1 MKVKIK
7 NKRSLI
13 AIAIIL
19 VLVAIGG
26 VIAYHTSKGFFINDL
41 HPANLEW
48 SAVDEFV
55 SPNNWKH
62 CERTPKIIKATNG
75 GDGAAIIR
83 IKLEEYWKKAGSTS
97 TTHETELPLTL
108 NGTKLTYYNLNQS
121 NEWIAEDGG
130 WYRYARPLGAGEET
144 TPLITFVDFSC
155 EAKQIFENT
164 DCETTNGQ
172 TVCTN
177 NQNDYNNAKYHL
189 YATVEGSAA
198 ANTDHVKTT
207 KLRDAY
213 YINTYMKQLAN
224 PTESVTSED
233 FYDSNVRA
241 IKTASSLPDGFEAG
255 SYNVFSTSSSE
266 CPMYGWFDSGT
277 GTIYFYTEAD
287 YIEVNTSL
295 AWAFAHFHALTDIS
309 GLANWHTAK
318 TTSFDVMF
326 YESNSI
332 PNVNALAKWD
342 TSNVANM
349 TWTFHTTSS
358 LTDISGLSNWRTDNV
373 KNMYNTFGNSGFT
386 DATPLT
392 HWNTQNVE
400 NMGALFYGVKI
411 TSSAPFTYWN
421 TSKVTNLGST
431 FNYTDLH
438 DVTGLSNWDVSKVTD
453 TGWMFGNNNNIT
465 SLAPLANWNLASIEY
480 SAGMFSGV
488 PDNVTRPAWY
498 Q

>member
-1 MKVKIK
+1 MKVKIN
-7 NKRSLI
+7 NKRPVV
-13 AIAIIL
+13 AIAIIA
-19 VLVAIGG
+19 VLLSVGG
-26 VIAYHTSKGFFINDL
+26 VIAYHTSNGIFGNLFK
-41 HPANLEW
+41 PAYLQW
-48 SAVDEFV
+48 SAVDEFT
-55 SPNNWKH
+55 SPTNWKH
-62 CERTPKIIKATNG
+62 CDRTPKIIKASNSGTSP
-75 GDGAAIIR
+75 AIIR

-97 TTHETELPLTL
+97 TNHETELPLDI

-121 NEWIAEDGG
+121 NEWTLEDDG
-130 WYRYARPLGAGEET
+130 WYHYSRPLETGEET
-144 TPLITFVDFSC
+144 TPLITYVDFSC
-155 EAKQIFENT
+155 DAEQIFENN
-164 DCETTNGQ
+164 DCQTTNGQ
-172 TVCTN
+172 TVCTK
-177 NQNDYNNAKYHL
+177 NQNDYNGAKYHL
-189 YATVEGSAA
+189 YATIEGSAA
-198 ANTDHVKTT
+198 TNADHVKTT
-207 KLRDAY
+207 KLRDAHD
-213 YINTYMKQLAN
+213 INTYMKQLAN
-224 PTESVTSED
+224 PTESVTSTD

-255 SYNVFSTSSSE
+255 SYNIFSTSSSE
-266 CPMYGWFDSGT
+266 YPMYGWFDSGT

-342 TSNVANM
+342 TSNVTNM

-421 TSKVTNLGST
+421 TSKVTNLAST
-431 FNYTDLH
+431 FNSANLH
-438 DVTGLSNWDVSKVTD
+438 DVIGLRYWDVSHVTD
-453 TGWMFGNNNNIT
+453 LGWMFSDNTNITDLSPLNGWKLKDDAYTAALFNNIP
-465 SLAPLANWNLASIEY
+465 S
-480 SAGMFSGV
+480 
-488 PDNVTRPAWY
+488 NVTRPSWY